1 MHANSPK
8 PKPKVTPV
16 SSPAVDDGG
25 ADQAKANVQ
34 AGRCHNCGHTGHWAK
49 DCTIIF
55 SKMIADRDS
64 ACALCAFPV
73 KGKKDTIV
81 KLACGPF
88 RYQWVHRSCA
98 MPHLVQI
105 GAL

>member
-1 MHANSPK
+1 
-8 PKPKVTPV
+8 
-16 SSPAVDDGG
+16 
-25 ADQAKANVQ
+25 
-34 AGRCHNCGHTGHWAK
+34 
-49 DCTIIF
+49 
-55 SKMIADRDS
+55 
-64 ACALCAFPV
+64 V

>member
-1 MHANSPK
+1 MRDAAA
-8 PKPKVTPV
+8 TPGRGPRFGCPRGRAFYAFSDAYHDDLV
-16 SSPAVDDGG
+16 RDGG
-25 ADQAKANVQ
+25 
-34 AGRCHNCGHTGHWAK
+34 
-49 DCTIIF
+49 
-55 SKMIADRDS
+55 
-64 ACALCAFPV
+64 L
-73 KGKKDTIV
+73 DTIV